1 VIVFLFAGGFMLKLC
16 GFAASNYYNK
26 AKLAMLE
33 KGVPFEEELVWS
45 SQNEDLLVK
54 SPMGKVPF
62 LVTDKGVLTESQ
74 VLVEYIEAAYPDH
87 PLLPRDPYEAAKVRE
102 LMVYMELHLELVARE
117 LLGEALFGGKLSN
130 EAKATVKEKMHKGV
144 KAFARIAKF
153 GPFIAG
159 NEFTLA
165 DCAAVF
171 HFPLM
176 SLACNKIYGEDL
188 LAPLN
193 LGPYLQM
200 MGERPH
206 VKKAMA
212 DMAVNF
218 ALMMSGK

>member
-1 VIVFLFAGGFMLKLC
+1 MLKLC

-33 KGVPFEEELVWS
+33 KGVAFEEELVWPA
-45 SQNEDLLVK
+45 QTEDMLTR
-54 SPMGKVPF
+54 SPMGKLPF
-62 LVTDKGVLTESQ
+62 METEHGVLTESQ
-74 VLVEYIEAAYPDH
+74 VLVEYIEARYPEH
-87 PLLPRDPYEAAKVRE
+87 PLLPKDPFQAAKVRE
-102 LMVYMELHLELVARE
+102 LIVYMELHLELVARE
-117 LLGEALFGGKLSN
+117 LLGEALFGGKASD
-130 EAKATVKEKMHKGV
+130 ETKATVKEKMHKGV

-153 GPFIAG
+153 SPFVAG

-171 HFPLM
+171 HFPLI

-206 VKKAMA
+206 VKKTQA
-212 DMAVNF
+212 DLAANF
-218 ALMMSGK
+218 ALMMSGKK